1 MLQAGTRPKKWP
13 TDLSDIAL
21 KWRHL
26 TNIIRRSECALW
38 DRIGLFHLDN
48 QFLLSY
54 LIFCSNTFCKKHGP
68 SQKIHPNIWTGLDG
82 LDSTRLVCL
91 DLQFCNIISALEK
104 SPRINKL
111 WQKFSTKF
119 HINICTILDLA
130 CVFRLKSFFVLCFLF
145 LFNKFYVRDI
155 DKYKYNGIWI
165 THITHINID

>member
-1 MLQAGTRPKKWP
+1 MLQAGTRPKKWS

-38 DRIGLFHLDN
+38 NRIGLFHLDN

-111 WQKFSTKF
+111 WQKFSSK
-119 HINICTILDLA
+119 
-130 CVFRLKSFFVLCFLF
+130 KSVMQRVTFMALPS
-145 LFNKFYVRDI
+145 KI
-155 DKYKYNGIWI
+155 SYKYLYHSRLGLCV
-165 THITHINID
+165 